1 MITTSL
7 EKLAYIVVKAREY
20 DAQVAPEGLE
30 DGSNAADDGAIGILE
45 ATPDNPT
52 RAELRAALEDL
63 NEDEIIEVLALAWLG
78 RGDYAAAEWK
88 EALDAARATH
98 DDRAVAYLLETPN
111 LGDLVEEGLAELGL
125 SIIDEEGRL

>member
-1 MITTSL
+1 MIATSL

-78 RGDYAAAEWK
+78 RGDYAAKDWT
-88 EALDAARATH
+88 EALDAARAAH
-98 DDRAVAYLLETPN
+98 DARAVDYLLQTPN
-111 LGDLVEEGLAELGL
+111 LGDLLEEGLAELGL